1 MLLHPTRVA
10 AVLLC
15 VSLLAACGTR
25 TSAGSD
31 AGAGGTPTD
40 ASGSPEGPR
49 GKFGAEVLA
58 VEKAP
63 DGLRLTI
70 RTDYDTDDFCVTNPG
85 ATTMRENDVVYI
97 SASQDEGDPGDPGCL
112 EKPSASF
119 VVRVP
124 EMQAKDVVSTGMGPS
139 WRPTATTSYA
149 RCSEE
154 LGCYPPADRCDPI
167 WTRLVTKGVELPPEK
182 RVDVLACANGSMV
195 ADVDAVITGCQ
206 SVDGSTPPT
215 GCADSGVHARWY
227 AQFVDNGWNVVAS
240 GTAGCADV
248 AAVPDFPRELCAGL
262 PPR

>member
-1 MLLHPTRVA
+1 MPLHPTRVA

-15 VSLLAACGTR
+15 VALLAACGSR

-31 AGAGGTPTD
+31 PGGTPNNV
-40 ASGSPEGPR
+40 AGSPEGSR
-49 GKFGAEVLA
+49 AKFGAEVLA

-70 RTDYDTDDFCVTNPG
+70 RTDYDTDASCVTNPA
-85 ATTMRENDVVYI
+85 ATTVRENDVVYVT
-97 SASQDEGDPGDPGCL
+97 ATQDEGDPDDPGCL

-124 EMQAKDVVSTGMGPS
+124 AMQPKDVVSTGMGPA

-149 RCSEE
+149 RCSEA
-154 LGCYPPADRCDPI
+154 LGCYPPKDHCDPI
-167 WTRLVTKGVELPPEK
+167 WTRLVTNGSELPPEK
-182 RVDVLACANGSMV
+182 RVDVLACANGWMI

-206 SVDGSTPPT
+206 SVDGSTPPS

-227 AQFVDNGWNVVAS
+227 AHFVDNSWNVVAS
-240 GTAGCADV
+240 GPNGCADV
-248 AAVPDFPRELCAGL
+248 ADVPDFPRELCTGL
-262 PPR
+262 ASR